1 MKSIFTAFY
10 AWFLIVCTYFC
21 LWVISDYLLPD
32 VLLGLLFLPFALRCG
47 IVLHTPLK
55 YWIVSYGAEWCVLIL
70 LGLSFP
76 ENDYFQLFLLSA
88 VSFPLIYAVYLYYYG
103 SQWKILLLQLG
114 LIIILSL
121 TNSLIIFSSASSF
134 AFLVSFSSGIL
145 IIPACYLINDFLFCR
160 KWLPLTAAL
169 VKKPVTLRTK
179 HIFLY
184 IVLFIL
190 NIYIQTTLPETFYR
204 FALFC
209 LAIPIILLAF
219 QYGWQGAFLGTL
231 LNSIALI
238 STTHQFSNV
247 ALTDLLLSIS
257 SQTITGIFLGLAIQ
271 HQRDLNRSL
280 SVELNRNKM
289 LTRQLVNTEET
300 VRQEISRELHD
311 EIGQNITA
319 IRTQASI
326 LKRLENLPQHE
337 KIADTIEQLSLN
349 IYDTTK
355 GLLNRIRPRLLDD
368 LDLHQALQNLFIELN
383 FETQGIQT
391 ALYWQNEKNIPLD
404 HILEI
409 TIYRLCQ
416 ESLNNIMKYAAATEV
431 NIIITIAQEVSLYI
445 EDNGVGFDMK
455 KSLNGLGIRGMQE
468 RVNSL
473 CGTFN
478 ITSTEIDQDPVHH
491 GTVIR
496 VNLPR
501 I

>member
-219 QYGWQGAFLGTL
+219 QYGWQGRF
-231 LNSIALI
+231 
-238 STTHQFSNV
+238 
-247 ALTDLLLSIS
+247 
-257 SQTITGIFLGLAIQ
+257 
-271 HQRDLNRSL
+271 
-280 SVELNRNKM
+280 
-289 LTRQLVNTEET
+289 
-300 VRQEISRELHD
+300 
-311 EIGQNITA
+311 
-319 IRTQASI
+319 
-326 LKRLENLPQHE
+326 
-337 KIADTIEQLSLN
+337 
-349 IYDTTK
+349 
-355 GLLNRIRPRLLDD
+355 
-368 LDLHQALQNLFIELN
+368 
-383 FETQGIQT
+383 
-391 ALYWQNEKNIPLD
+391 
-404 HILEI
+404 
-409 TIYRLCQ
+409 
-416 ESLNNIMKYAAATEV
+416 
-431 NIIITIAQEVSLYI
+431 
-445 EDNGVGFDMK
+445 
-455 KSLNGLGIRGMQE
+455 
-468 RVNSL
+468 
-473 CGTFN
+473 
-478 ITSTEIDQDPVHH
+478 
-491 GTVIR
+491 
-496 VNLPR
+496 
-501 I
+501 